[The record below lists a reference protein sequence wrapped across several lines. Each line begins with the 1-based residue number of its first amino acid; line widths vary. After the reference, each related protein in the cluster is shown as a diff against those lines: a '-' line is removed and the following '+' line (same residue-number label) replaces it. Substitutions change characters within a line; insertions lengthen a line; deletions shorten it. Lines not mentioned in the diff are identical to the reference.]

1 MKQVAKVSEYPA
13 GLIELG
19 AVQDAEPEATID
31 IRAILGIVWRGK
43 YVIAICTLIA
53 VILAMLAISQLEPK
67 YKATAKV
74 MFDLPKTNVV
84 NLQEVIVDQEF
95 SKDTLQ
101 NQIEILRSTNLI
113 ERVVDEL
120 KLDEM
125 PEFNPTLRVEK
136 ETVLDRMRNVLSI
149 PPEVTELMQNVGIMS
164 PPPVP
169 LDSVEA
175 ERRERLTVINNV
187 LAGLSLQPVRGSRVI
202 SVSFTSSERT
212 TAARIVNVIAD
223 QYIVDQLEAKLEST
237 RAATTWLTTRV
248 NELQNRVKADEDA
261 VEAKRAELSLEAGQ
275 SLDITNQQLEA
286 LNGTLAVARNVASAL
301 DAQYQRLRQAIDAG
315 TDLGAIPEFR
325 DSKLIQDY
333 RRQQGELSSQEIN
346 LVATV
351 PEGHPA
357 LLRLRAQIDEVQR
370 NIDAEAVRILS
381 AVKIELDSAQAQ
393 EQSLV
398 AEVRELETKALDQ
411 SRDAVELRQ
420 LERQAEASRAL
431 YENFLSRQQE
441 TNAQEDLQEAD
452 ARVLS
457 PADPPV
463 AAESQRRNIIVSA
476 STLLGFLTGIAI
488 VFLLDRLNNTFR
500 SPLQIE
506 EMTGV
511 NVLATVPAGGNRM
524 HRHDVVNILREKPNS
539 SMAESIRN
547 LRTSILFSNLDKP
560 PKVVMFTSSVPREG
574 KSTTSTMMAMTSRQ
588 MGKSAIIVDCDLRMP
603 ALAKLLRVNDE
614 APGLLSVMEG
624 TATVEDAL
632 FRDEDSGLH
641 FLMAKPNERPA
652 QINAAD
658 ILSSKKFHE
667 LVKGLTELYDLV
679 ILDTPP
685 TLVVT
690 DARIVSRIAD
700 AVVYAVRW
708 DATPRGAV
716 LEGLK
721 ELKSVDAPLTGIVVT
736 MVNESRATKYNYDG
750 YSYYKGQYSDYYDN

>member
-1 MKQVAKVSEYPA
+1 MKQVAKVTDYPA

-19 AVQDAEPEATID
+19 AVQDAEQDDTID
-31 IRAILGIVWRGK
+31 VRSILGTLWRGK
-43 YVIAICTLIA
+43 YIVAICTIIA
-53 VILAMLAISQLEPK
+53 AILAVLAISQLEPK

-74 MFDLPKTNVV
+74 MFDLQKKNVV
-84 NLQEVIVDQEF
+84 NLQEVLVDQEF
-95 SKDTLQ
+95 SQDTLQ

-125 PEFNPTLRVEK
+125 PEFNPELRVEK
-136 ETVLDRMRNVLSI
+136 ETVIDRIRGVLSVPPEITELMRNVG
-149 PPEVTELMQNVGIMS
+149 VVS
-164 PPPVP
+164 PPPPP

-175 ERRERLTVINNV
+175 ARRERLTVVNNI
-187 LAGLSLQPVRGSRVI
+187 LEGLSLQPVRGSRVI
-202 SVSFTSSERT
+202 AVSFTSSERT

-237 RAATTWLTTRV
+237 RAATSWLTTRV
-248 NELQNRVKADEDA
+248 SELQNRVKADEDA
-261 VEAKRAELSLEAGQ
+261 VEAKRAELSIEGGQ
-275 SLDITNQQLEA
+275 SLGITNQQLES
-286 LNGTLAVARNVASAL
+286 LNGTLAVARNIVTSL
-301 DAQYQRLRQAIDAG
+301 ESQYVRLGQAIEEG

-325 DSKLIQDY
+325 DSKLIQSY
-333 RRQQGELSSQEIN
+333 RQQEGDLKSQEIN

-357 LLRLRAQIDEVQR
+357 LVRLRAQIEEVRR
-370 NIDAEAVRILS
+370 NIDAEAARILS
-381 AVKIELDSAQAQ
+381 AVKIELESAQAQ
-393 EQSLV
+393 EKTLL
-398 AEVRELETKALDQ
+398 AEVRDLETRALTQ
-411 SRDAVELRQ
+411 SRASVELRQ
-420 LERQAEASRAL
+420 MERQAQASRAL

-476 STLLGFLTGIAI
+476 STLLGFLSGIAV
-488 VFLLDRLNNTFR
+488 VFLLERLNNTFR
-500 SPLQIE
+500 SPHQIE
-506 EMTGV
+506 EMTGI

-560 PKVVMFTSSVPREG
+560 PRVVMFTSSVPREG

-624 TATVEDAL
+624 TANVEEAL
-632 FRDEDSGLH
+632 FRDEESGLH

-667 LVKGLTELYDLV
+667 LVKDLTKVYDLV

-721 ELKSVDAPLTGIVVT
+721 ELKSVDAPITGIVVT
-736 MVNESRATKYNYDG
+736 MVNENRASKYTYDG
-750 YSYYKGQYSDYYDN
+750 YSYYKGQYSDYYEN